1 MSVQGNFINALITS
15 PEQTVQK
22 RFWLGN
28 TSIDKSFIYVNKE
41 NLDRVDTYYATCSN
55 QTYFCG
61 VKENSLTPKK
71 GYGGKVCTG
80 SVNPYLI
87 HFFKRGLYV
96 VSNVSYRVLISHRS
110 INKTFM

>member
-1 MSVQGNFINALITS
+1 MSVQGNFINARVTL
-15 PEQTVQK
+15 PEQTEQK

-41 NLDRVDTYYATCSN
+41 NLDRVDTDYTTCSN
-55 QTYFCG
+55 QTFLCG
-61 VKENSLTPKK
+61 VKESFTPIRSYGSNVFAGSVKHDLKFFFKK
-71 GYGGKVCTG
+71 G
-80 SVNPYLI
+80 L
-87 HFFKRGLYV
+87 FM